1 MNAITIALIQI
12 GIIMLVS
19 VIITAATFYI
29 KRWYTAEKK
38 KEKAENEATQKQIIK
53 ITEDRIKG
61 LQAEIKTHRRN
72 IKQITNT
79 RVKKMLQAA
88 RQGKPDLK
96 TK

>member
-1 MNAITIALIQI
+1 MNAITI
-12 GIIMLVS
+12 GFIILGA
-19 VIITAATFYI
+19 VILAAAGFYV
-29 KRWYTAEKK
+29 KRWYDAEKK

-61 LQAEIKTHRRN
+61 LQREIKTHRRN

-88 RQGKPDLK
+88 RQGKPDLNK
-96 TK
+96 KK